1 MAKVLIVDDS
11 ALMRRHLK
19 EILEVRGGHQV
30 VAARNGVEALAALAD
45 EDPDVITLDVNMPE
59 MDGLTCLSRI
69 MAERPKPVVMVS
81 SLTESGAEVTLQALA
96 LGAVDFIQKPEGT
109 ISLHVTRIER
119 DILDKVAAA
128 SRARLRRSV
137 GLTSRLRAQSGKIEA
152 RRERRAAAP
161 TSALAPL
168 DGAGPGLVVVGVSTG
183 GPGTLEE
190 ILPRIPADF
199 PWPVVVAQHMPGSFT
214 GVFARRLN
222 EMCPLTVVEAAAQ
235 MPLEPGVIYIG
246 KGDADVVVG
255 KRATRFVVNPMP
267 AGNQFLWH
275 PSVTRLV
282 ESAMHAMPPERV
294 VGVMLTGMGDDGAQA
309 MADLR
314 GRGGRTI
321 AQDEESSVVWG
332 MPGELVKRGGASVVL
347 PADRIADQLAAW
359 LTRAGASKEKRH
371 GLGQR

>member
-19 EILEVRGGHQV
+19 DILETRGGHEV
-30 VAARNGVEALAALAD
+30 VAARNGAEALAALDSA
-45 EDPDVITLDVNMPE
+45 DPDVITLDVNMPE

-69 MAERPKPVVMVS
+69 MTQKPKPVVMVS
-81 SLTESGAEVTLQALA
+81 SLTEQGAEVTLQALA

-109 ISLHVTRIER
+109 ISLNVARIEQE
-119 DILDKVAAA
+119 ILDKVAAA
-128 SRARLRRSV
+128 ARARIRRTV
-137 GLTSRLRAQSGKIEA
+137 GLTQRLRAQSGA
-152 RRERRAAAP
+152 AAPRRERRIPGAN
-161 TSALAPL
+161 TSLAPL
-168 DGAGPGLVVVGVSTG
+168 DADALGVVVIGVSTG

-214 GVFARRLN
+214 AVFARRLN
-222 EMCPLTVVEAAAQ
+222 EMCDLTVVEASAQ

-246 KGDADVVVG
+246 KGDADVVIG
-255 KRATRFVVNPMP
+255 RRATRYVVNPMP
-267 AGNQFLWH
+267 AGSQYLWH
-275 PSVTRLV
+275 PSVARLV
-282 ESAMHAMPPERV
+282 ESAAHALPPERV

-314 GRGGRTI
+314 RAGGRTI
-321 AQDEESSVVWG
+321 AQDEATSVVWG
-332 MPGELVKRGGASVVL
+332 MPGELTKRGGASLVL
-347 PADRIADQLAAW
+347 PADRIATQLSAW
-359 LTRAGASKEKRH
+359 LLPPGTAKEKRH